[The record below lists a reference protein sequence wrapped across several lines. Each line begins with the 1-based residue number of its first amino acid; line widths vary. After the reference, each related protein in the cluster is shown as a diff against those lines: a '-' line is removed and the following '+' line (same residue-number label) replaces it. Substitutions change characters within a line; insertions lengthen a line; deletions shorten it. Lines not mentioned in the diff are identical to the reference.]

1 MKERKNT
8 QHTETGFQAVKMG
21 DLLYFEGP
29 LISLFADKHNPD
41 TYYLYKWAGRDSRAD
56 RWLVL
61 RLGSQEL
68 LLFFNAGISLLELI
82 RNAGT
87 VWLLDMNNALEVSGM
102 VSRAVPD
109 LPAEY
114 LPAAGTYYSEAEY
127 TTFASAFHSTLQKAL
142 VS

>member
-1 MKERKNT
+1 MKKLKNT
-8 QHTETGFQAVKMG
+8 QHIETGFHAVKMG

-41 TYYLYKWAGRDSRAD
+41 TYYLYKWADRDSRAN

-61 RLGSQEL
+61 RLSSQEL

-87 VWLLDMNNALEVSGM
+87 VWLMDMNSALEVSGM
-102 VSRAVPD
+102 VSSPVPD

-114 LPAAGTYYSEAEY
+114 LPAAGAYYSEGAY
-127 TTFASAFHSTLQKAL
+127 TMFASAFHSTLQKAF